1 VIGFFLWYAIP
12 MGASLWFSFTDF
24 DLTSGQT
31 PQYIGLDNWKK
42 LFNDPDVVDSAV
54 VTLKYGLLSL
64 PLAILVPMA
73 FAYLLTAKNLWGR
86 SFFRTMFYMP
96 SVIPFV
102 SAVLLFGGILN
113 GQTGWINRGLRTV
126 GVQGPEWLNS
136 QTWIYPSLVL
146 IGLWGVGNAMLI
158 FIAGMNSV
166 PRDMFDAAKADG
178 ANSFQIFRNITLP
191 ILSPITFYNIV
202 IALIGLFQYFLVP
215 FVLKNGSGDPNGAT
229 LFYSLYFYKV
239 AFLLSDMGYGAT
251 LAWMLFLV
259 GLAITAILFW
269 TAKYWVHYEFAED

>member
-1 VIGFFLWYAIP
+1 MIGFLLWYAIP
-12 MGASLWFSFTDF
+12 MGASLWFSFTNF

-31 PQYIGLDNWKK
+31 PQFIGLENWQK
-42 LFNDPDVVDSAV
+42 LFNDPDVISSAL
-54 VTLKYGLLSL
+54 VTLKYGLLAL

-102 SAVLLFGGILN
+102 SAVLLFGGVLN
-113 GQTGWINRGLRTV
+113 GQTGWINRGLAVV
-126 GVQGPEWLNS
+126 GVNGPEWLNS
-136 QTWIYPSLVL
+136 STWIYPSLAL
-146 IGLWGVGNAMLI
+146 IGLWGVGNAIII

-166 PRDMFDAAKADG
+166 PRDLFDAAKSDG
-178 ANSFQIFRNITLP
+178 GSSWQIFRNVTLP
-191 ILSPITFYNIV
+191 IISPITFYNIV

-229 LFYSLYFYKV
+229 LFYSLYFYRV

-251 LAWMLFLV
+251 LAWTLFVV
-259 GLAITAILFW
+259 GLAVTAILFW